1 MGPGLDVLGCAIAGA
16 GDEVTVSWSDQP
28 GCLVTNPG
36 HADLPSDPA
45 RNTAAIAAMAV
56 LAMARLRAV
65 ALGGAGIAVSV
76 AKGLP
81 LSGGQGG
88 SAASAVAG
96 AVAADFLA
104 GTRLT
109 PNELALCALEAEAR
123 VAGRHLDNI
132 GPSLLGGIVIV
143 RSVDP
148 IDLVRVQVP
157 TGLHIV
163 LAEPAQRLET
173 QRARAVL
180 PTAIPREIVVHQ
192 MAQVAAI
199 IAACNSG
206 DLTLLGRAIDD
217 RIAEPARSPMMP
229 GFTQAKCA
237 ALATGALG
245 VSISGA
251 GPTAFALVDSMSA
264 GERVADEMLA
274 AYATLGIP
282 CKARVTTIDLV
293 GARVRPA

>member
-1 MGPGLDVLGCAIAGA
+1 MGPGLDVLGCAIAGV
-16 GDEVTVSWSDQP
+16 GDAVTVSWSEQS
-28 GCLVTNPG
+28 GCTVTNAG
-36 HADLPSDPA
+36 HADLPTDPS

-56 LAMARLRAV
+56 LAVARDRGV
-65 ALGGAGIAVSV
+65 TLGGSGLSISV

-96 AVAADFLA
+96 AVAADLLV
-104 GTRLT
+104 GTRLA
-109 PNELALCALEAEAR
+109 PNDLVLCALEAESR

-148 IDLVRVQVP
+148 IDLVRVPVP
-157 TGLHIV
+157 AGLHIV

-173 QRARAVL
+173 QRARAAL
-180 PTAIPREIVVHQ
+180 PTAIPREIAVHH

-206 DLTLLGRAIDD
+206 DLELLGRAIDD
-217 RIAEPARSPMMP
+217 RIAEPARTPLMP
-229 GFTQAKCA
+229 GFTQAKRA
-237 ALATGALG
+237 ALAAGALG

-251 GPTAFALVDSMSA
+251 GPTAFAFVDSLLA
-264 GERVADEMLA
+264 GECVADEMLA

-282 CKARVTTIDLV
+282 CKARVTTIDPS
-293 GARVRPA
+293 GAKARPA